1 MVPNTTLTIAATKA
15 VPNETSSA
23 FSVRRSVAMAKKS
36 AQPSAADRHTSAVS
50 GMRMISVR

>member
-1 MVPNTTLTIAATKA
+1 MVPKTTLTTAAMKA
-15 VPNETSSA
+15 VPKEISSA

-36 AQPSAADRHTSAVS
+36 AQPSAAERQTSPVS

>member
-1 MVPNTTLTIAATKA
+1 MVPKTTFTTAAISA

-36 AQPSAADRHTSAVS
+36 AQPRAAERQTSAVS

>member
-15 VPNETSSA
+15 VPNETCSA

-36 AQPSAADRHTSAVS
+36 AQPSAADRQTSAVS